1 MFICLFVCLLPMA
14 GQTAGPIKTKLG
26 MWTHVDPGSVL
37 GNVKVMWRHL
47 ANANK
52 TPYRGPQG
60 WHIRGPLKGGENS
73 STINIWRHLVNA
85 NSLQRPTRAERI
97 RARSAIN
104 KADRGPQGR
113 DNRARSAI
121 NLRPEDGYLQLV
133 VIINWFKCC
142 KASCMPM
149 ALASGHRGSFGMKPR
164 PVRSSRDSKSRLTH
178 SLSCN
183 VTECQCGCSHLM
195 Q

>member
-60 WHIRGPLKGGENS
+60 
-73 STINIWRHLVNA
+73 
-85 NSLQRPTRAERI
+85 
-97 RARSAIN
+97 
-104 KADRGPQGR
+104 
-113 DNRARSAI
+113 
-121 NLRPEDGYLQLV
+121 
-133 VIINWFKCC
+133 
-142 KASCMPM
+142 
-149 ALASGHRGSFGMKPR
+149 
-164 PVRSSRDSKSRLTH
+164 
-178 SLSCN
+178 
-183 VTECQCGCSHLM
+183 
-195 Q
+195 